1 MAFLALCIAS
11 NFLLSQADNWGGVES
26 TAAQATRFSFSS
38 AVLHLKHAWLFGGVM
53 QDENHQS
60 YHPQLRCFDIEKE
73 QWKEVAPKNSP
84 KGRYGHSAIVTPSGK
99 MWIYGGGIMD
109 VETQQDK
116 LATELVYI
124 GLKEGATSESWSQ
137 VQPEKKPKDRVF
149 HTAVY
154 YEGFMWIFGGAMKGL
169 ASGPDNTFV
178 NDVHAFDIEAH
189 SWSEISC
196 EGQKPAP
203 RQAHSAV
210 IGADGRMWVYGGNAM
225 SGGPPTDSAFFK
237 DLHVLDLNKKSWSK
251 VETAGF
257 LPGLLFHHAS
267 VMDAA
272 GRLWLVGGVAFGQQ
286 QYSGNAYFLD
296 TTLADDSW
304 HGVPEFNDTANPDAP
319 PLDKMASRAI
329 IESSGKIWVFG
340 GMRSQGHASK
350 KDWTIYWLD
359 SNAPKP
365 TSSTTPT
372 SPTSSTTSTSPTS
385 STTSTSPSSGDGSK
399 ATGGG
404 NAGVV
409 IIVIL
414 LLLALGGGGVF
425 FFVHR
430 RRNLRLLQEVH
441 EPRQIEIGE
450 LRRA

>member
-11 NFLLSQADNWGGVES
+11 NFLLSQADNCGGVES
-26 TAAQATRFSFSS
+26 TAAEAARFSFSS
-38 AVLHLKHAWLFGGVM
+38 AVLHLKHAWFFGGVM
-53 QDENHQS
+53 EDENHQP

-99 MWIYGGGIMD
+99 MWIYGGGMMNL
-109 VETQQDK
+109 ETGVDES
-116 LATELVYI
+116 ATELVYI

-154 YEGFMWIFGGAMKGL
+154 YEGFMWIFGGAMQ
-169 ASGPDNTFV
+169 ARGPDNTVF
-178 NDVHAFDIEAH
+178 NDVHAFDTEAN

-210 IGADGRMWVYGGNAM
+210 IGADGRMWVYGGNALTM
-225 SGGPPTDSAFFK
+225 SGGPPNYDSAFFK
-237 DLHVLDLNKKSWSK
+237 DLHVLDLNEKRWSK

-272 GRLWLVGGVAFGQQ
+272 GRLWLVGGVAFQQ
-286 QYSGNAYFLD
+286 RHYSGNAYFLD

-304 HGVPEFNDTANPDAP
+304 HGVPEFNDTANPNAP

-340 GMRSQGHASK
+340 GIRSQGHISK
-350 KDWTIYWLD
+350 KDWSIYWLD

-365 TSSTTPT
+365 TSSTT
-372 SPTSSTTSTSPTS
+372 SA
-385 STTSTSPSSGDGSK
+385 SPSSGDGS
-399 ATGGG
+399 GGG

-425 FFVHR
+425 FFIHR

-441 EPRQIEIGE
+441 EPRQVEIGE